1 MKNVSVNEI
10 ANPEIKLLHYD
21 SFTTKLWSVLI
32 TNGYMRNLVIA
43 LSLLLF
49 QASAWATN
57 DPELMHSLRCVTL
70 FRSYEHKYK
79 IPSDTLH
86 SISLQE
92 SGRMH
97 SAKRTK
103 MTWPW
108 TANVEGKGYHF
119 DNKKEAVRF
128 VKRELAQ
135 GKRSIDVG
143 CMQVNLKQHP
153 DAFSSVE
160 EAFDPRSNINYGAS
174 FLRSKYEQ
182 LGSWSKA
189 IAHYHSATPALGI
202 PYKESVIK
210 IARNIDKYKVAF
222 REDMKRSTVASRS
235 LRSAAL
241 KYKPKGYER
250 VKKKRYRSDMMVHVP
265 RI

>member
-1 MKNVSVNEI
+1 MTENFI
-10 ANPEIKLLHYD
+10 ALNKRIIKLLLYD
-21 SFTTKLWSVLI
+21 SFTTKLCSVLMK
-32 TNGYMRNLVIA
+32 NGYMRNLVIA

-49 QASAWATN
+49 QASAWATH
-57 DPELMHSLRCVTL
+57 DVELMHSMRCLKL
-70 FRSYEHKYK
+70 FRPYEHKYN

-103 MTWPW
+103 MAWPW
-108 TANVEGKGYHF
+108 TVNVEGKGHHF
-119 DNKKEAVRF
+119 DSKKEAVRF

-153 DAFSSVE
+153 DAFSSIE

-189 IAHYHSATPALGI
+189 IAHYHSATPALGV
-202 PYKESVIK
+202 PYKDKVIK

-222 REDMKRSTVASRS
+222 REDIKRSIAPKNYKTE
-235 LRSAAL
+235 AAL
-241 KYKPKGYER
+241 QYRPKEYER
-250 VKKKRYRSDMMVHVP
+250 VKKKRYRSSMMIHVP
-265 RI
+265 RT